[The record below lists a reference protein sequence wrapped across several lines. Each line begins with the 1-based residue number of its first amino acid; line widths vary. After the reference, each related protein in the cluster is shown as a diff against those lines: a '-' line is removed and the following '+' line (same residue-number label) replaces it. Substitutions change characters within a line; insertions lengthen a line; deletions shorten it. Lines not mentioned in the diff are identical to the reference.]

1 MLPFGALASSDW
13 SCRVTSVFPVG
24 SIDAGTCTTGRP
36 PGRRGRVPVP
46 GVVCG
51 VVRGVVAPVGGFAG
65 RVVVVEPAPESDDD
79 PLQAAVSASTTSA
92 TANPPRKGLQAV
104 SHPVDSMAME
114 ATQLYPA
121 VRDDSRRPDLETRVA
136 ELERVVA
143 TLATLRDA
151 RLGERRDERPARNFD
166 PVALTAAL
174 HGHGRR
180 AGRRSTRRSSDN
192 GTLAMRVVLFD
203 PPRR

>member
-1 MLPFGALASSDW
+1 M
-13 SCRVTSVFPVG
+13 
-24 SIDAGTCTTGRP
+24 
-36 PGRRGRVPVP
+36 P
-46 GVVCG
+46 GVVPGCVG
-51 VVRGVVAPVGGFAG
+51 TVGRSRGA
-65 RVVVVEPAPESDDD
+65 VVVVEPASESDDD
-79 PLQAAVSASTTSA
+79 PLHAAVSAANSSA
-92 TANPPRKGLQAV
+92 AAIIPRECLQAG

-121 VRDDSRRPDLETRVA
+121 IPDDSRRPDLEARVA

-151 RLGERRDERPARNFD
+151 RLVERREERPARDFD

-180 AGRRSTRRSSDN
+180 SARRAARRSSGD

>member
-1 MLPFGALASSDW
+1 M
-13 SCRVTSVFPVG
+13 VVG
-24 SIDAGTCTTGRP
+24 
-36 PGRRGRVPVP
+36 VW
-46 GVVCG
+46 
-51 VVRGVVAPVGGFAG
+51 
-65 RVVVVEPAPESDDD
+65 PAPESDDD
-79 PLQAAVSASTTSA
+79 PLHATVSAASSSPA
-92 TANPPRKGLQAV
+92 AINPPKGLQAG

-121 VRDDSRRPDLETRVA
+121 VPEDSRRPDLEARVA

-151 RLGERRDERPARNFD
+151 RLVERREERPVRDLD

-180 AGRRSTRRSSDN
+180 SARRSPRRSSDN
-192 GTLAMRVVLFD
+192 GMLAMRVVLFD
-203 PPRR
+203 QPRG

>member
-1 MLPFGALASSDW
+1 L
-13 SCRVTSVFPVG
+13 
-24 SIDAGTCTTGRP
+24 
-36 PGRRGRVPVP
+36 
-46 GVVCG
+46 
-51 VVRGVVAPVGGFAG
+51 VRTVGGS
-65 RVVVVEPAPESDDD
+65 RRSVVVVEPAPESDDD
-79 PLQAAVSASTTSA
+79 PLHAAVSAANSSA
-92 TANPPRKGLQAV
+92 AAIIPRECLQAG

-121 VRDDSRRPDLETRVA
+121 VPEDSRRPDLEVRVA

-151 RLGERRDERPARNFD
+151 RLVERREARPARDLD

-180 AGRRSTRRSSDN
+180 SGRRSQRRLSDTD
-192 GTLAMRVVLFD
+192 TLAMRVVLFD